1 MKNLIMK
8 RVLNVA
14 ILMTLLAATT
24 QIVSARVHS
33 TAPDAGST
41 SLLMAM
47 ACAGLAVIRRFKR

>member
-1 MKNLIMK
+1 MKNLVLK
-8 RVLNVA
+8 RVLDA
-14 ILMTLLAATT
+14 AFLITLLAATT

-41 SLLMAM
+41 SLLMVM